1 MQKTLCCVLIVFF
14 LFVNKTC
21 VGCEMEISPAETRF
35 FCLCCVCVLFLLLF
49 FFFLGGGGCNRSK
62 KYSANRIYYCDEF
75 SDLFDSGAHF
85 HANFLLAI
93 DLIRMLGEI
102 YVYSLDQRE
111 SLLYPVASLVHIVQ
125 ASQPFRTCRTKWSD
139 TILQVSCVDFAT

>member
-1 MQKTLCCVLIVFF
+1 MLGVKWNSALLRREFF
-14 LFVNKTC
+14 AYA
-21 VGCEMEISPAETRF
+21 VG
-35 FCLCCVCVLFLLLF
+35 CCVCGCVVF
-49 FFFLGGGGCNRSK
+49 FWGGRGGCNRSK
-62 KYSANRIYYCDEF
+62 KYSACRMYYCDEF

-125 ASQPFRTCRTKWSD
+125 ASQPFRTCQTKWSD
-139 TILQVSCVDFAT
+139 TILQVSCIDFAT

>member
-1 MQKTLCCVLIVFF
+1 MLGVKWNSVLLRRDFF
-14 LFVNKTC
+14 AYV
-21 VGCEMEISPAETRF
+21 V
-35 FCLCCVCVLFLLLF
+35 CVCVF
-49 FFFLGGGGCNRSK
+49 FFWGGGGGGGLQQK
-62 KYSANRIYYCDEF
+62 QKYSAYRMYYCDEF